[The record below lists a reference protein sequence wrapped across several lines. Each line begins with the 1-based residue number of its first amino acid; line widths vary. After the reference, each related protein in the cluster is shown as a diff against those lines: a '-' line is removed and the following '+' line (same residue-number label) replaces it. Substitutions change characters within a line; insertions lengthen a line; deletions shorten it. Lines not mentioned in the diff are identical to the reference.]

1 MAKYI
6 AKRLICM
13 VPVILGVTL
22 LVFFIMNLAPG
33 DPAQMILGEQA
44 TPEQIAQL
52 RTQMGLDKPLIVQYF
67 NYIVKLLQ
75 GDLGTSYNGGK
86 SVNTE
91 IFACFPYTV
100 KLTIVAAVVSI
111 LLALP
116 LGILAAIKQNS
127 WVDNLSMIISLIG
140 VSMPIFWLALMLILV
155 FSLKLG
161 WFPVY
166 GADSWKSIIL
176 PAISLGFMNMA
187 SIARTTRSSMV
198 ETIRQDYIRTAYAK
212 GLDKRKIIMHHAFRN
227 GMLPTITVIGL
238 GIGSML
244 GGSVLTE
251 TVFAWPGVGRLMIQA
266 INGRDT
272 PMVMGCIVLM
282 TVCFSFVNLIVDLLY
297 GAVDPRVRTM
307 YR

>member
-6 AKRLICM
+6 VKRLIYM
-13 VPVILGVTL
+13 IPVVLGVTL

-33 DPAQMILGEQA
+33 SPAQIILGENA
-44 TPEQIAQL
+44 TPEQIAEL
-52 RTQMGLDKPLIVQYF
+52 EHQMGLDKPLIAQYF
-67 NYIVKLLQ
+67 EYVTKLVR
-75 GDLGTSYNGGK
+75 GDLGTSYNTGE
-86 SVNTE
+86 SVTSE
-91 IFACFPYTV
+91 IMACFPHTL

-116 LGILAAIKQNS
+116 LGILAAVKQNT
-127 WVDNLSMIISLIG
+127 WVDNISMIISLIG
-140 VSMPIFWLALMLILV
+140 VSMPIFWLALMLIME

-166 GADSWKSIIL
+166 GADSWKSIVL

-187 SIARTTRSSMV
+187 SFARTTRSSMV
-198 ETIRQDYIRTAYAK
+198 ETVRQDYIRTAYAK
-212 GLDKRKIIMHHAFRN
+212 GLAKKRIIMHHAFRN
-227 GMLPTITVIGL
+227 GMLPTIEVIGL

-282 TVCFSFVNLIVDLLY
+282 TVCFSFVNLAVDLLY
-297 GAVDPRVRTM
+297 GVVDPRVRTM
-307 YR
+307 YK